1 MGSPDKVLEQRIL
14 HAQIALQEWA
24 IAADLWHD
32 SGFQSYAE
40 RVDGEPGKDAV
51 VFILHSSGD
60 LARLLDEDYE
70 PRLREQF
77 AEIADTHGF
86 FYDNNDGY
94 SFSFFANNEPLQRA
108 YDEYFHWKW
117 VCSLIVEDFGDL
129 YAELYQYFHAHPDR
143 LYNLHHREFE
153 ILLYRIFQSL
163 GFEAEVGPGSG
174 DGGVD
179 VKLLQRGPLGD
190 TLAYV
195 QAKRYSPSRPIGL
208 EAVAALRG
216 VVANDGVERG
226 IFVTTS
232 RYLPSAVTFAHRSSG
247 VLELKTSTDVAQWCH
262 QAQGGVVR
270 DKSMLVSDANLLSVL
285 RDVNAGNGNHV
296 VHARGRYNTISNV
309 FGLVLKETRHAAL
322 LMRLPKQIT
331 GQDGH
336 GLEGHEVPVLNDQI
350 LTVKNF
356 GTVFRA
362 KRTVDDRGRVAYWDG
377 RHHFETWDRRPTFFS
392 HLD

>member
-1 MGSPDKVLEQRIL
+1 M
-14 HAQIALQEWA
+14 
-24 IAADLWHD
+24 
-32 SGFQSYAE
+32 
-40 RVDGEPGKDAV
+40 
-51 VFILHSSGD
+51 
-60 LARLLDEDYE
+60 
-70 PRLREQF
+70 
-77 AEIADTHGF
+77 
-86 FYDNNDGY
+86 
-94 SFSFFANNEPLQRA
+94 
-108 YDEYFHWKW
+108 
-117 VCSLIVEDFGDL
+117 CSLIVEDFGDL

-179 VKLLQRGPLGD
+179 VKLLQRGPQGD

-216 VVANDGVERG
+216 VVANDGVDRG

-262 QAQGGVVR
+262 QAQGGGVR

-285 RDVNAGNGNHV
+285 RDVNAGHGNHV
-296 VHARGRYNTISNV
+296 VHAHGRYSTISNV
-309 FGLVLKETRHAAL
+309 FALVLRETLHAAL

-331 GQDGH
+331 GQDDH